1 MKLNDDV
8 QKINTRDKEKG
19 LGITFDKM
27 LSCDLHFQNAV
38 NKTNQMIGLIKRILT
53 YLNKGKLI
61 KLYMALVRP
70 HLEYGNVIWYPR

>member
-8 QKINTRDKEKG
+8 QKINTCDEEKG
-19 LGITFDKM
+19 LGITFGKM
-27 LSCDLHFQNAV
+27 LSFDLHFQNAV

-53 YLNKGKLI
+53 YLNKGMLI